1 MARSRVLLTGFGP
14 FPGAAVNPSAWLV
27 ETLAAQ
33 TPSAELDCELHA
45 RVLPTEWESVA
56 ALTPHLYEALQPHVM
71 IHFGLSARAQ
81 SFRLERSA
89 HNRAAPRADAKGA
102 LPGSRVI
109 LPQRPDR
116 LDTTLPASTLAA
128 HLKARGHEAVTSR
141 SAGRYLCNFL
151 YYHSLEW
158 AARQASPRLA
168 LFVHIPHT
176 AAQGAPL
183 SETRLLHGAQETLR
197 LVLDFAGE
205 LHNTERDPLQKT
217 SGARGLASPLAG
229 EADRSLIGR
238 EGGMPQTQNLRPT
251 PLPDPPPQGGREL
264 GPATNL
270 KAREA

>member
-1 MARSRVLLTGFGP
+1 MARPRVLLTGFGP

-33 TPSAELDCELHA
+33 TPSAELDCEIHA

-71 IHFGLSARAQ
+71 IHFGLNARAR

-89 HNRAAPRADAKGA
+89 HNRAAPRADASGA

-109 LPQRPDR
+109 LPQGPDR
-116 LDTTLPASTLAA
+116 LDTDLPASTLAV
-128 HLKARGHEAVTSR
+128 HLKARGHAAVTSR

-176 AAQGAPL
+176 AAQGGPF

-205 LHNTERDPLQKT
+205 RD
-217 SGARGLASPLAG
+217 GARPVDRTGPGLARSEVGLSQK
-229 EADRSLIGR
+229 EA
-238 EGGMPQTQNLRPT
+238 
-251 PLPDPPPQGGREL
+251 
-264 GPATNL
+264 
-270 KAREA
+270 